1 MVRFAPPSKPV
12 TLAPATEQCQIKS
25 ELIHFI
31 HDFVRII
38 SVVAV
43 FVGALLG
50 LQFVLAEP
58 GEEVIMIVLD
68 RIIAWASS

>member
-1 MVRFAPPSKPV
+1 MKPS
-12 TLAPATEQCQIKS
+12 
-25 ELIHFI
+25 I